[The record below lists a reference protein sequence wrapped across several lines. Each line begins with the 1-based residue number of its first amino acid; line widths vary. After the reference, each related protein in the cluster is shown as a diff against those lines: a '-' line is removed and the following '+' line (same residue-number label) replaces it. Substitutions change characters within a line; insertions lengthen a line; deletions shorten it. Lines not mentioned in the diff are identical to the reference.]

1 MKLKETFFYSTINDF
16 ENFQK
21 NLKFDNEG
29 GFENLLMWSKS
40 LFVEILNRNEIDV
53 NEIKSTPINSN
64 NPNVISYFEIKT
76 LNTKENYKLYICILN
91 IDQRQNLVPISPILP
106 GEFKEETIFIL
117 KSLGENS
124 NSFDSKLFFSKK
136 NKGYTINIFCD

>member
-21 NLKFDNEG
+21 NLKFANEG

-53 NEIKSTPINSN
+53 NEIKSTPINSK

>member
-1 MKLKETFFYSTINDF
+1 MKLKETFFYSTINNF

-21 NLKFDNEG
+21 KLKFDNEG